1 MVLLRML
8 YCTEYEHIPFFFSF
22 FFFSINFLN
31 FVALLSRAFYQSDS
45 KSAQILLTNIIMAS
59 YILLFFTAF
68 KLQHTIESMGE
79 KKQN

>member
-8 YCTEYEHIPFFFSF
+8 FCTEYEHIPFFFF
-22 FFFSINFLN
+22 FFFQYQLFELCGSPKQGI
-31 FVALLSRAFYQSDS
+31 LSKRFKVSTNM
-45 KSAQILLTNIIMAS
+45 LTNIIMAS